1 MNSTA
6 SLLAA
11 LQHGDSFFPS
21 GSVSFSWG
29 LETLFTENILCYA
42 ENVEMFV
49 QSQLRGRWAT
59 FDRGIVAAAY
69 DAATDFDELCRI
81 DGIVETQTLAR
92 EMRDGSRRCGL
103 ALLRVH
109 DGIATPGAA
118 MYLQRIGASLAH
130 GHQSV
135 MQGFLWA
142 GCGIGKQ
149 DVEAVSAHALCVG
162 LLGAALRL
170 GAIGHIDSQRIL
182 NVTRYSIEEIMRH
195 DPPPLGRLHA
205 FTPFSEIAVMR
216 HETAE
221 SRLFA
226 N

>member
-1 MNSTA
+1 MGNTA

-21 GSVSFSWG
+21 GAASFSWG
-29 LETLFTENILCYA
+29 LETLFTEDILCSV
-42 ENVEMFV
+42 ESVEMFV

-69 DAATDFDELCRI
+69 EAAANFDELCRI
-81 DGIVETQTLAR
+81 DRIVETQTLAS

-109 DGIATPGAA
+109 EKTGTPGAA
-118 MYLQRIGASLAH
+118 MYLERIGASLAY
-130 GHQSV
+130 GHQSA

-149 DVEAVSAHALCVG
+149 DAEAVSAHALCIG

-182 NVTRYSIEEIMRH
+182 NATRQSIEDIMRH
-195 DPPPLGRLHA
+195 EPPPPGRLHA
-205 FTPFSEIAVMR
+205 FTPYAEIAVMR

-221 SRLFA
+221 SRLFG